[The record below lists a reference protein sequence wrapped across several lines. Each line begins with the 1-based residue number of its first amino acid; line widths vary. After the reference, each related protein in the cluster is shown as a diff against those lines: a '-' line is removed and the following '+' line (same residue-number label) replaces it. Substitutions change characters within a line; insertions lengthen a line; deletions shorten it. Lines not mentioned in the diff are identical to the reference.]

1 MPSWFFRR
9 RRRNFK
15 WRWDREVKIAMDTKS
30 HWETV
35 YNQKKPGEVSWYKP
49 HLDLSLRILKNAGLN
64 PSSCIIDVGAGAS
77 TLVDDLINL
86 GVKSLTVLD
95 ISGEAL
101 GISKTRLGQQANKAE
116 WIEADITQAKLRKGH
131 YDIWH
136 DRAVFHFLTDAKD
149 RRRYAIV
156 MTEALK
162 PHGQLVMAT
171 FSLEGPPR
179 CSGLDIVRYSPQTLQ
194 AELGKGFRLIEALE
208 EEHQTPF
215 NTTQKF
221 ICCRFEKIS

>member
-1 MPSWFFRR
+1 MEIR
-9 RRRNFK
+9 
-15 WRWDREVKIAMDTKS
+15 VAMDKKTY
-30 HWETV
+30 WEGV
-35 YNQKKPGEVSWYKP
+35 YNEKKPDQVSWYKP
-49 HLDLSLRILKNAGLN
+49 HLDLSLQILVNAGLN

-77 TLVDDLINL
+77 TLVDDLIER
-86 GVKSLTVLD
+86 GVKAATVLD
-95 ISGEAL
+95 ISAEAL
-101 GISKTRLGQQANKAE
+101 VVSKARLGQRASSVE
-116 WIEADITQAKLRKGH
+116 WIEADITQAKLHKEY

-136 DRAVFHFLTDAKD
+136 DRAVFHFLTDSED
-149 RRRYAIV
+149 RRRYVAV

-162 PHGQLVMAT
+162 LHGQLVMAT

-194 AELGKGFRLIEALE
+194 AELGKSFRLIEALE

-221 ICCRFEKIS
+221 IYCRFEKVS